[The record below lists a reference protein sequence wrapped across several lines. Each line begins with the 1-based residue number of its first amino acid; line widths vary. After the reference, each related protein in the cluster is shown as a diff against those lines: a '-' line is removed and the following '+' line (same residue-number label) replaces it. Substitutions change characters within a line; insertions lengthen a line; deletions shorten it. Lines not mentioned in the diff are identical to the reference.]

1 MVIAMK
7 DMIAR
12 YRKNYIREMRKA
24 VGHAPLMV
32 ISCGVIIENDK
43 GEILLQKRRDNGCW
57 ALPGGSMEIGE
68 KFVEVAKREVYEEA
82 GLEIGELTLFGIYS
96 GEDGIIIYPNGDIC
110 YGTGIVF
117 KTRVYSGEIQN
128 RMEEALEHRFFGKT
142 NLPDNLNKYDK
153 RFIVD
158 WSKNLQQVI
167 VD

>member
-1 MVIAMK
+1 
-7 DMIAR
+7 
-12 YRKNYIREMRKA
+12 
-24 VGHAPLMV
+24 
-32 ISCGVIIENDK
+32 
-43 GEILLQKRRDNGCW
+43 
-57 ALPGGSMEIGE
+57 MEIGE